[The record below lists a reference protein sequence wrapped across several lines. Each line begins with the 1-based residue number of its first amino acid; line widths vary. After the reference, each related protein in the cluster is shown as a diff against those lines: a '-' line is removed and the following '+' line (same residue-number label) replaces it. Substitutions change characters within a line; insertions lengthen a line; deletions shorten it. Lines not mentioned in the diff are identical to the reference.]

1 MQRSSETIGAIA
13 GALAKAQIELQN
25 PEKSLIATIRS
36 PFPREDDRSFR
47 YASLS
52 SGLDLVR
59 KSLGRHEIAT
69 VQTTSIDDAAGLIRL
84 TTTLAHSSGEWVS
97 SDWPVCPVS
106 ETAAPHRMGAALTYA
121 RRYAL
126 FTLVGIAGEDDLDAP
141 EVGGGLD
148 GGGARR
154 YRLAR
159 SRRASDP
166 ECDGAPPGAGPALT
180 GTLAAGGPRK
190 TVRPP
195 RVILDPQDSRALR
208 KQLVME
214 VGEIMDV
221 KALTAWAGKILPQKN
236 KLVTTDA
243 EVVETAFAAKLH
255 EFGSAELPRS
265 DTSLRINNT
274 IESATS
280 DISATETMQS
290 ASRKLNGRRMPR
302 RSAERENGS
311 AEAVTPEAVAQ
322 LSVTPIGKTLRLR
335 DRDHLK
341 FVSAQPCVACGRSP
355 SDAHHL
361 KFAQGRALGRKVSD
375 EFTVP
380 LCRTHHRELHR
391 RGDERIWW
399 QQLNMNPLLA
409 ASALWTQSHPALAPP
424 EANLSPPSAIPVHS
438 ARPYK
443 TKPNCSGRRSMTSF
457 RQIEANRR
465 NAQKSTGPKTER
477 GKQRASQNAVR
488 HGLTAETVI
497 KLIEDKDDYRAFE
510 MAVTAD
516 YDAESAVERELVLQ
530 LASLLWRLRRAI
542 SIETGLLQIQIEVP
556 PNPHLPDLE
565 QLRSAESFPSLTR
578 RRTARQPSWRGG

>member
-1 MQRSSETIGAIA
+1 
-13 GALAKAQIELQN
+13 
-25 PEKSLIATIRS
+25 
-36 PFPREDDRSFR
+36 
-47 YASLS
+47 
-52 SGLDLVR
+52 
-59 KSLGRHEIAT
+59 
-69 VQTTSIDDAAGLIRL
+69 
-84 TTTLAHSSGEWVS
+84 
-97 SDWPVCPVS
+97 
-106 ETAAPHRMGAALTYA
+106 
-121 RRYAL
+121 
-126 FTLVGIAGEDDLDAP
+126 
-141 EVGGGLD
+141 
-148 GGGARR
+148 
-154 YRLAR
+154 
-159 SRRASDP
+159 
-166 ECDGAPPGAGPALT
+166 
-180 GTLAAGGPRK
+180 
-190 TVRPP
+190 
-195 RVILDPQDSRALR
+195 VILDPQDSRALR

-221 KALTAWAGKILPQKN
+221 KALTAWAGKILLQKN

-465 NAQKSTGPKTER
+465 NAQKSTER

>member
-141 EVGGGLD
+141 DVGGGLD
-148 GGGARR
+148 GGVPVDIGWPAAGEHPI
-154 YRLAR
+154 LNAT
-159 SRRASDP
+159 
-166 ECDGAPPGAGPALT
+166 APPQGAGPALT

-221 KALTAWAGKILPQKN
+221 KALTAWAGKILLQKN

-302 RSAERENGS
+302 RSAERENGP

-355 SDAHHL
+355 SDAQVC
-361 KFAQGRALGRKVSD
+361 ARARPWPQSKRRIHGAALSYASSGAA
-375 EFTVP
+375 
-380 LCRTHHRELHR
+380 R